1 MRYQAA
7 LHPVSTLSYAA
18 GFLSYERID
27 WQAFWRVWEKIT
39 SLIICLLIS
48 LGKGTRHPHLAVGC
62 RILYHSKDV
71 SVCPLNYLPV
81 SAVSVENSWPQAGHL
96 TFTLSPPPFVA
107 HADSEATIKIAER
120 SNTSFFM
127 MISLIFEVVEVKLAF
142 KQANHH
148 MFYKHLS

>member
-1 MRYQAA
+1 MCFY
-7 LHPVSTLSYAA
+7 PS
-18 GFLSYERID
+18 
-27 WQAFWRVWEKIT
+27 
-39 SLIICLLIS
+39 
-48 LGKGTRHPHLAVGC
+48 KG
-62 RILYHSKDV
+62 V

-142 KQANHH
+142 KQANHYV
-148 MFYKHLS
+148 FYK